1 MSNNKIYLA
10 YGSDINTTHMEQHCL
25 DAEPIGT
32 TELHGYA
39 LCFRGD
45 DGRAA
50 ATLEQSEGSVP
61 ALLWEISPDDE
72 QELDHCANEDYAFR
86 KETATVVHNGTP
98 IDVFFYVIDAAHDF
112 GAPSYSHY
120 STIEDGYSEAG
131 FNTDTLRKSL
141 ANCCDEA
148 VYTNYALY
156 SKFSENYE
164 SLKDE
169 WYSMKPRVLVEL
181 AESIALANSIYDE
194 ALRARYTTQL
204 AQQLL
209 RYKNPLSIALEAS
222 QLYEYPVDEDFITAL
237 ETVIGDDYYTSEY
250 TLDPKFA
257 EPEMEM

>member
-10 YGSDINTTHMEQHCL
+10 YGSDINITHMEQRCL

-39 LCFRGD
+39 LCFRGNE
-45 DGRAA
+45 GRAA
-50 ATLEQSEGSVP
+50 ATLEQSESSVP
-61 ALLWEISPDDE
+61 AMLWTISPDDV
-72 QELDHCANEDYAFR
+72 QELKRQASKEYTLRR
-86 KETATVVHNGTP
+86 KTATVIHNGAP

-120 STIEDGYSEAG
+120 STIEEGYSEAG

-141 ANCCDEA
+141 ENCCDET
-148 VYTNYALY
+148 VCINYALY
-156 SKFSENYE
+156 AKFSENYE
-164 SLKDE
+164 NLKDE
-169 WYSMKPRVLVEL
+169 WYSMKPRELVEL

-194 ALRARYTTQL
+194 AMRTRYTTQL

-209 RYKNPLSIALEAS
+209 RYKNPLGIAIEAS

-250 TLDPKFA
+250 TLDPEYA
-257 EPEMEM
+257 EPEMGM